1 MIKTIIKSTLVGMFA
16 VLATI
21 VPTFA
26 QQTDSAKAELIEK
39 LKGNYP
45 LQTCVVSGDKLVAGE
60 MGPPVDY
67 LYEEQGKE
75 PRLVR
80 FCCKSCIKTF
90 KKTPAKYLNLID
102 EAAAKTK
109 AGDSAAS
116 CCSGAPNHEGHQQH

>member
-1 MIKTIIKSTLVGMFA
+1 MKQIIIRLASSLA
-16 VLATI
+16 VLAITTA
-21 VPTFA
+21 PLMALSTEA
-26 QQTDSAKAELIEK
+26 ENAELITK
-39 LKGNYP
+39 LKKNYP
-45 LQTCVVSGDKLVAGE
+45 LETCVVSGDKLVAGE